1 MRGGT
6 RLRPCA
12 LWTRLLAL
20 CCTGAGACDRYM
32 LEGARAR
39 GPALDAP
46 FAACR
51 SVAAAPRR
59 SSFSSPSCP
68 PSLCA
73 CTSLAVSPACQ
84 TDAAGLVQRLRGG
97 GIEGGAGG
105 DGSSGGRRFNFAPAS
120 ALDDF
125 LYVAD
130 APGRGVGGELVRE
143 PVVAEWIEYMK
154 QQGVTRVLYVMDH
167 DELARYRVRVLFI
180 YLCAHGHAYREARC
194 GYGLVMVAQSVHVLV
209 PSMHDPRCFRPS
221 RGATLFV
228 VHTQHT

>member
-1 MRGGT
+1 MREGT
-6 RLRPCA
+6 RRRPCA

-20 CCTGAGACDRYM
+20 CCTGAGTCDRCM
-32 LEGARAR
+32 LEGTRAR
-39 GPALDAP
+39 GPSLDAP

-51 SVAAAPRR
+51 SVAGALRR
-59 SSFSSPSCP
+59 SSSSGPSFP
-68 PSLCA
+68 QSLSA

-105 DGSSGGRRFNFAPAS
+105 DGSAGGRRFNFAPAS

-130 APGRGVGGELVRE
+130 APGRGAGGQLVRE
-143 PVVAEWIEYMK
+143 PVVAEWVEYMK

-167 DELARYRVRVLFI
+167 DELARYRVR
-180 YLCAHGHAYREARC
+180 AHMPMCTRTCVQRGAVRIWTGHGSA
-194 GYGLVMVAQSVHVLV
+194 GVHALV
-209 PSMHDPRCFRPS
+209 PSMHHPRCFRPS
-221 RGATLFV
+221 RAATPFV
-228 VHTQHT
+228 VHTHKKHT